1 MTLLAVD
8 VGRGTQDILVH
19 EPERPLESSCQLVLP
34 SPTVIVA
41 TRIQAATARREDIFL
56 RGHCMGGGSN
66 VAAIARHL
74 RAGLKVYATEA
85 AARTIHD
92 NPARVREMG
101 IQVVDHPPDSAAVI
115 HMTDYMEPE
124 LRATFE
130 AFGMRYPE
138 HLAFAVQDHGYSPDR
153 SNRIFRFEMFL
164 RSLEAGDWNL
174 FSLVHDPPLPEMT
187 RMQSVREQA
196 AGALVIDTGP
206 AALIGAL
213 SDPVIGDRANGGLT
227 LVNAGNGHTLCFTLK
242 GEEVHGLFEHHTAA
256 LDRSSLIRF
265 IRKLQEG
272 SLGNEEIF
280 GEGGH
285 GVAIRKPLE
294 SDFIAVTGPN
304 RKRLLPDAYQAAP
317 HGNMMLTGCFGLLSA
332 WERVRGPL
340 DGSQAAP

>member
-1 MTLLAVD
+1 MSLLAID
-8 VGRGTQDILVH
+8 VGKGTQDILVY
-19 EPERPLESSCQLVLP
+19 EPGRAIENAVQLVLP
-34 SPTVIVA
+34 APTAIVA
-41 TRIQAATARREDIFL
+41 ARIQEAMENGEDIFL
-56 RGHCMGGGSN
+56 HGHCMGGGSS

-101 IQVVDHPPDSAAVI
+101 IQVVDHPPTNAVAI
-115 HMTDYMEPE
+115 HTADFMEPE

-130 AFGMRYPE
+130 TFGIRYPE
-138 HLAFAVQDHGYSPDR
+138 HQAFAVQDHGYSPDR

-164 RSLEAGDWNL
+164 RSLDAGDWNL

-187 RMQSVREQA
+187 RMQSVRAQA

-206 AALIGAL
+206 AALMGAL
-213 SDPVIGDRANGGLT
+213 CDPVVGDHAEEGLT
-227 LVNAGNGHTLCFTLK
+227 LVNAGNGHTLCFTMK

-256 LDRSSLIRF
+256 LDRSSLMRF
-265 IRKLQEG
+265 IHELQG
-272 SLGNEEIF
+272 GTLKNEAIF
-280 GEGGH
+280 DEGGH

-304 RKRLLPDAYQAAP
+304 RKRLLPAAYQAAP
-317 HGNMMLTGCFGLLSA
+317 YGDMMLTGCFGLVSA

-340 DGSQAAP
+340 DGLQAAP